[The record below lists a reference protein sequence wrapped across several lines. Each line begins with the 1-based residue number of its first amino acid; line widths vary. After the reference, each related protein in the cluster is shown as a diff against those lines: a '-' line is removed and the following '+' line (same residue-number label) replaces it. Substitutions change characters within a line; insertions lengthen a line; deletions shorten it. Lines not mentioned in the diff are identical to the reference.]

1 MRRRLLPQRTLAKS
15 TVVIQELALKIM
27 RVDAFGPPEAMK
39 WVDHEPP
46 ALAAGQVRVS
56 VKAAG
61 VNRADI
67 LQRSGN
73 WHVRTLP
80 VFPGREAAGV
90 ISEVG
95 PDVSGFAAGQSVLA
109 FRGLPGCYAT
119 DVVVPVERMVPLPA
133 GLDFATAAALPTS
146 WLSAWYSLVRLARL
160 ERGEWLLVQ
169 GAASAVGSAAVAIAR
184 WRGAKVIGAAR
195 GAEKGAWLRQI
206 GADEALD
213 YSMVDVASE
222 VRRLTG
228 GRGAD
233 VVLDAVGGRTF
244 GPSLQSLA
252 YAGRCVSMANVTTED
267 SVVNT
272 RDFYPK
278 NASILGF
285 HVGQLMEHGWD
296 PRPDLREMMELVASG
311 ALIVHVDRTFPLEQA
326 AEAHRYLEERR
337 NRGNVVLVAG

>member
-1 MRRRLLPQRTLAKS
+1 
-15 TVVIQELALKIM
+15 M
-27 RVDAFGPPEAMK
+27 RVDAFGPPEAMQ
-39 WVDHEPP
+39 WVDMEPP
-46 ALAAGQVRVS
+46 PLAEGQLRIA

-73 WHVRTLP
+73 WHVKTLP

-90 ISEVG
+90 VTEVG
-95 PDVSGFAAGQSVLA
+95 GGAGGLAVGQRVLA
-109 FRGLPGCYAT
+109 FRGMPGCYAT
-119 DVVVPVERMVPLPA
+119 EVVAPA
-133 GLDFATAAALPTS
+133 DRVVAIPDRLDFTKAAALPTS
-146 WLSAWYSLVRLARL
+146 WLSAWCSLVRLARL
-160 ERGEWLLVQ
+160 EQGEWLLIQ

-195 GAEKGAWLRQI
+195 GEEKGRWLKEI
-206 GADEALD
+206 GADEAVD
-213 YSMVDVASE
+213 YSTADVAAE
-222 VRRLTG
+222 VRRITG
-228 GRGAD
+228 GKGAD
-233 VVLDAVGGRTF
+233 VVLDAVGGKTF

-278 NASILGF
+278 NATIHGF
-285 HVGQLMEHGWD
+285 HIGQMMEHGWD
-296 PRPDLREMMELVASG
+296 PRGDLREMMDLVATG
-311 ALIVHVDRTFPLEQA
+311 ALAVHVDRTFPLDA
-326 AEAHRYLEERR
+326 APDAHRYLEERR

>member
-1 MRRRLLPQRTLAKS
+1 
-15 TVVIQELALKIM
+15 VKIM

-39 WVDHEPP
+39 WVDMDPP
-46 ALAAGQVRVS
+46 PLAEGQLRIA

-80 VFPGREAAGV
+80 VFPGREAAGLV
-90 ISEVG
+90 TEVG
-95 PDVSGFAAGQSVLA
+95 AGVTGFTAGQRVLA
-109 FRGLPGCYAT
+109 FRGMPGCYAT
-119 DVVVPVERMVPLPA
+119 EVVAPAERVVALPD
-133 GLDFATAAALPTS
+133 GMDFTNAAALPTS
-146 WLSAWYSLVRLARL
+146 WLTAWYSLVRLARL

-184 WRGAKVIGAAR
+184 WRGAKIVGAAR
-195 GAEKGAWLRQI
+195 GDEKGAWLRGI

-213 YSMVDVASE
+213 YSIVDVASE
-222 VRRLTG
+222 VKRLTA
-228 GRGAD
+228 GRGVD

-278 NASILGF
+278 NATIYGF
-285 HVGQLMEHGWD
+285 HVGQMMEHGWD
-296 PRPDLREMMELVASG
+296 PRADLREMMDLVASG
-311 ALIVHVDRTFPLEQA
+311 ALVVHVDRTFPLESA

-337 NRGNVVLVAG
+337 NRGNVLLVAAG

>member
-1 MRRRLLPQRTLAKS
+1 
-15 TVVIQELALKIM
+15 VKIM

-39 WVDHEPP
+39 WTEMDPP
-46 ALAAGQVRVS
+46 PLAAGQVRVA
-56 VKAAG
+56 VQAAG

-90 ISEVG
+90 VLEVG
-95 PDVSGFAAGQSVLA
+95 PGAEGFATGQRVLT

-119 DVVVPVERMVPLPA
+119 EVVSPVERIVALPEQ
-133 GLDFATAAALPTS
+133 LDFVKAAALPTS

-169 GAASAVGSAAVAIAR
+169 GAASAVGSAAIAIAR

-195 GAEKGAWLRQI
+195 GPEKGKWLREI

-213 YSMVDVASE
+213 YSLVDVAAE
-222 VRRLTG
+222 VRRITG
-228 GRGAD
+228 GRGVD

-244 GPSLQSLA
+244 GPSLQALA

-278 NASILGF
+278 NATIHGF
-285 HVGQLMEHGWD
+285 HVSQLMEHGWD
-296 PRPDLREMMELVASG
+296 PRADLSEVMQLVASG
-311 ALIVHVDRTFPLEQA
+311 ELAVHVDQTFPLERA
-326 AEAHRYLEERR
+326 ADAHRYLEERR

>member
-1 MRRRLLPQRTLAKS
+1 
-15 TVVIQELALKIM
+15 
-27 RVDAFGPPEAMK
+27 
-39 WVDHEPP
+39 
-46 ALAAGQVRVS
+46 
-56 VKAAG
+56 

-73 WHVRTLP
+73 WHVKTLP

-90 ISEVG
+90 VLEVG
-95 PDVSGFAAGQSVLA
+95 PGATGFTVGQRALA

-119 DVVVPVERMVPLPA
+119 EVVAPAERVVAVPE
-133 GLDFATAAALPTS
+133 GLDLVKAAALPTS

-160 ERGEWLLVQ
+160 ESGEWLLVQ

-195 GAEKGAWLRQI
+195 GEEKGKWLRAA
-206 GADEALD
+206 GADEAID
-213 YSMVDVASE
+213 YSQLDVAAE
-222 VRRLTG
+222 VRRITG
-228 GRGAD
+228 GRGVD
-233 VVLDAVGGRTF
+233 VVLDAVGGKTF

-278 NASILGF
+278 NASIFGF

-296 PRPDLREMMELVASG
+296 PRPDLGELMQHVASG
-311 ALIVHVDRTFPLEQA
+311 ELEVQVDRTFPLEQA
-326 AEAHRYLEERR
+326 PDAHRYLEERR
-337 NRGNVVLVAG
+337 NRGAVVLVAG

>member
-1 MRRRLLPQRTLAKS
+1 
-15 TVVIQELALKIM
+15 VKIM

-39 WVDHEPP
+39 WTEMDSPP
-46 ALAAGQVRVS
+46 LAPGQLRLSVR
-56 VKAAG
+56 AAG

-73 WHVRTLP
+73 WHVKTLP

-90 ISEVG
+90 VLEVG
-95 PDVSGFAAGQSVLA
+95 PGATGFTVGQRALA

-119 DVVVPVERMVPLPA
+119 EVVAPAERVVAVPE
-133 GLDFATAAALPTS
+133 GLDLVKAAALPTS

-160 ERGEWLLVQ
+160 ESGEWLLVQ

-195 GAEKGAWLRQI
+195 GEEKGKWLRAA
-206 GADEALD
+206 GADEAID
-213 YSMVDVASE
+213 YSQLDVAAE
-222 VRRLTG
+222 VRRITG
-228 GRGAD
+228 GRGVD
-233 VVLDAVGGRTF
+233 VVLDAVGGKTF

-278 NASILGF
+278 NASIFGF

-296 PRPDLREMMELVASG
+296 PRPDLGELMQHVASG
-311 ALIVHVDRTFPLEQA
+311 ELEVQVDRTFPLEQA
-326 AEAHRYLEERR
+326 PDAHRYLEERR
-337 NRGNVVLVAG
+337 NRGAVVLVAG